1 MLMKIY
7 RRNTARA
14 DNRWSGLPESGAER
28 NELESRFQTLHDQLL
43 NEVLEAAPVARAEE
57 LVKRAATEAAGLAWT
72 TPYPT
77 LVFPVLFAEIE
88 SNLRVRAR
96 RQDRIA
102 SQSRGLLEL
111 AR

>member
-1 MLMKIY
+1 MKTYRSNTAVAY
-7 RRNTARA
+7 RRG
-14 DNRWSGLPESGAER
+14 SGPPDGGAER
-28 NELESRFQTLHDQLL
+28 NELESRFQSLHDQLL
-43 NEVLEAAPVARAEE
+43 NEGLEAAPVARAEE

-88 SNLRVRAR
+88 SNLRVQAR
-96 RQDRIA
+96 RQDRIVN
-102 SQSRGLLEL
+102 QSRGLLEL